1 MYAVILSAVPGGES
15 GKPTTSGGSFQ
26 SEYIKTNFWDTKLM
40 ISTSMPLVILCLC
53 EDYPSLEK

>member
-1 MYAVILSAVPGGES
+1 MYTVILSALLGGGS

-26 SEYIKTNFWDTKLM
+26 SEYIKTKFWDTKLT
-40 ISTSMPLVILCLC
+40 ISTSVPLVILCLC